1 MGGLE
6 PLAGLVEAEGFEPSS
21 RDFFDGGLYMLRRF
35 FDLDAGD
42 ENRHPSPASSRL
54 DLISAPTSERGN
66 QSTVLSLS
74 VADIRK
80 VPSSLN

>member
-1 MGGLE
+1 
-6 PLAGLVEAEGFEPSS
+6 
-21 RDFFDGGLYMLRRF
+21 MLRRF

-42 ENRHPSPASSRL
+42 ENRHPSSASSRL
-54 DLISAPTSERGN
+54 DLVLTPTSEREN
-66 QSTVLSLS
+66 QPAVLSLS